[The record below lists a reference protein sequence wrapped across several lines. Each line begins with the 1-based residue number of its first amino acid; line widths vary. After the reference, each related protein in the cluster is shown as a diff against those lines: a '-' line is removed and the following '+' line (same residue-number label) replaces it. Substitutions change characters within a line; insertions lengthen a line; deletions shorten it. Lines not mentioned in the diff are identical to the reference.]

1 MIPVNSVLQVGHF
14 PEIMRAEI
22 LRRFKPVEH
31 PDVNAP
37 PPSGNF
43 EAILVRS
50 NTQLPESLIQQI
62 PSVRLVS
69 TCGVGYDNL
78 PLAYLQKHGIKAS
91 NTPGVLNDAV
101 CELAIGMMLSLMR
114 KIPQSQEH
122 VKSGAWSKGLFEL
135 TTTLA
140 GKKVGIV
147 GMGRIGQ
154 DLAKRLIPFKVEI
167 AYSGPN
173 PKQVP
178 YTYYKEVEELAANCD
193 VLFLACPATSET
205 DKLIDARVL
214 KALGPLSYLINIARG
229 SVVNEVD
236 LLYALQHKLIA
247 GAALDVF
254 NNEPNLNPAFL
265 KLENVLLTPH
275 IGSAT
280 LETRIAMTNLAIDNL
295 EAFFNQ
301 QPLLTEVHYSLETV

>member
-14 PEIMRAEI
+14 PEIMQAEI
-22 LRRFKPVEH
+22 DRRFSPTKHADPSM
-31 PDVNAP
+31 P
-37 PPSGNF
+37 PPPGNF

-50 NTQLPESLIQQI
+50 NTKLPEALVKQI
-62 PSVRLVS
+62 PTIRLVS

-78 PLAYLQKHGIKAS
+78 PLEYLESKGIKAT

-114 KIPQSQEH
+114 RIPESQEH
-122 VKSGAWSKGLFEL
+122 VKSGAWSKGLFQL

-154 DLAKRLIPFKVEI
+154 DLAKRLEPFKVEI

-173 PKQVP
+173 SKPVP
-178 YTYYKEVEELAANCD
+178 YTYYPSIKDLASACD
-193 VLFLACPATSET
+193 VVFLACPATPDT
-205 DKLIDARVL
+205 DNLVNAAVL
-214 KALGPLSYLINIARG
+214 EALGPSGFLINIARG
-229 SVVNEVD
+229 SVVNESD
-236 LLYALQHKLIA
+236 LLYALQHKKIA

-254 NNEPNLNPAFL
+254 NNEPNPNPEFL
-265 KLENVLLTPH
+265 KLDNVLLTPH

-280 LETRIAMTNLAIDNL
+280 SETRVAMTKLAVDNL
-295 EAFFNQ
+295 EAFFTQ
-301 QPLLTEVHYSLETV
+301 QPLLSEVHY

>member
-14 PEIMRAEI
+14 PEIMQAEI
-22 LRRFKPVEH
+22 DRRFTPTRH
-31 PDVNAP
+31 LDVTAP
-37 PPSGNF
+37 PPAGNF

-50 NTQLPESLIQQI
+50 NTKLPEALVKQI
-62 PSVRLVS
+62 SSIKLVS

-78 PLAYLQKHGIKAS
+78 PLAYLKEKGIKAS

-114 KIPQSQEH
+114 RLPESQEH
-122 VKSGAWSKGLFEL
+122 VKSGAWSKGLFQL

-140 GKKVGIV
+140 GKRVGIA

-154 DLAKRLIPFKVEI
+154 DLAKRLEPFKVEI

-173 PKQVP
+173 PKPVS
-178 YTYYKEVEELAANCD
+178 YTYYKEIKDLAASCD
-193 VLFLACPATSET
+193 VLFLACPASPDT
-205 DKLIDARVL
+205 DNLVDATVL
-214 KALGPLSYLINIARG
+214 KALGPSSFLINIARG
-229 SVVNEVD
+229 SVVNEAD
-236 LLYALQHKLIA
+236 LLYALQHKQIA

-254 NNEPNLNPAFL
+254 NNEPNPNPAFL
-265 KLENVLLTPH
+265 KLDNVLLTPH

-280 LETRIAMTNLAIDNL
+280 LETRIAMTNLAVDNL
-295 EAFFNQ
+295 EAFFKQ
-301 QPLLTEVHYSLETV
+301 QPLLTEVHY